1 MDILTI
7 ILLFFGGLFLG
18 LAIKKGVVSIIL
30 FIIAI
35 LILSYAGIHF
45 ANISYYSLL
54 HIMFYEFNKHFSI
67 FYSDIPSLGTG
78 FIVFIIGLAIGLWKG

>member
-1 MDILTI
+1 MDVLTI

-30 FIIAI
+30 FIIAV

-45 ANISYYSLL
+45 ANISYYSVL
-54 HIMFYEFNKHFSI
+54 HIIFYEFNKHFSI
-67 FYSDIPSLGTG
+67 MYSNMPSLGTD
-78 FIVFIIGLAIGLWKG
+78 FIVFIIGFALGLWKG